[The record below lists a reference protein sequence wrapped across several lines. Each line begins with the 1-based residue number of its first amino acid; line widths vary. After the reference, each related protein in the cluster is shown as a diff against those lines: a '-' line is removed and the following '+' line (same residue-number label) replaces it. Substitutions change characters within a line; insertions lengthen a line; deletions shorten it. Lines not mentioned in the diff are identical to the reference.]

1 MCDNS
6 LVKGV
11 NMTNIKEI
19 GGYFGLEKLI
29 SNEYYPEL
37 AAVNNARCALLYI
50 IKAKHYKKVYLPFFL
65 CDSVKLMLERER
77 IPFEEYRIDR
87 TFLPSLDIK
96 TKSEEVVYIV
106 NYYGLIS
113 EEQLISLKNRY
124 GNIVVDNAQAFF
136 ARPVKGIDTLYS
148 CRKFFGVPD
157 GGYAYTDVEFQ
168 EKIPVDVSMDRMK
181 HVLGRFEGDS
191 ASDYYDYFNDNDE
204 SFKEIE
210 LRYMSKLT
218 HNILGAI
225 DYQEAKRRREENFL
239 FLSNVLGDSNSLKLK
254 CPPGPYAYPFY
265 VQNGMPIKK
274 SLAKRKIYV
283 ATLWPN
289 VLDTGLDIE
298 IDLTENI
305 LPLPCDQRYSVEDMQ
320 RVANAVRELI

>member
-1 MCDNS
+1 
-6 LVKGV
+6 
-11 NMTNIKEI
+11 MTNTKEI

-29 SNEYYPEL
+29 SDEYYPDL

-50 IKAKHYKKVYLPFFL
+50 IKARHYKKVYLPYFL
-65 CDSVKLMLERER
+65 CDSVRLVLERER

-87 TFLPSLDIK
+87 GFLPVLNINTTID
-96 TKSEEVVYIV
+96 EVVYIV

-136 ARPVKGIDTLYS
+136 TRPIEGIDTIYS

-157 GGYAYTDVEFQ
+157 GGYAYTDAEFQ
-168 EKIPVDVSMDRMK
+168 ETIPVDVSMERMK
-181 HVLGRFEGDS
+181 HILGRFEGNS
-191 ASDYYDYFNDNDE
+191 ASDYYDYFNNNDE

-210 LRYMSKLT
+210 LRHMSKLT

-225 DYQEAKRRREENFL
+225 DYQAAKRQREENFL
-239 FLSNVLGDSNSLKLK
+239 FLSKALRGRNLLEVD

-265 VQNGMPIKK
+265 IQNGMTIKK
-274 SLAKRKIYV
+274 QLAKKKIYV

-289 VLDTGLDIE
+289 VIGTGLDIE
-298 IDLTENI
+298 TEFTENI
-305 LPLPCDQRYSVEDMQ
+305 LPLPCDQRYSEVDMQ
-320 RVANAVRELI
+320 RVVNAIMELI

>member
-1 MCDNS
+1 
-6 LVKGV
+6 
-11 NMTNIKEI
+11 MTNVKEI

-50 IKAKHYKKVYLPFFL
+50 IKARHYKKIYLPYFL
-65 CDSVKLMLERER
+65 CDSVRLVLEREK

-87 TFLPSLDIK
+87 SFLPLLDIK
-96 TKSEEVVYIV
+96 TNSEEAVYVV
-106 NYYGLIS
+106 NYYGLLCD
-113 EEQLISLKNRY
+113 EQLISLKNKY
-124 GNIVVDNAQAFF
+124 GNIVGDNAQAFF

-157 GGYAYTDVEFQ
+157 GGYAYTDAEMK
-168 EKIPVDVSMDRMK
+168 EPIPADVSMDRMK
-181 HVLGRFEGDS
+181 HILGRFEGKN
-191 ASDYYDYFNDNDE
+191 ASDYYEYFNDNDE

-210 LRYMSKLT
+210 LRWMSKLT

-239 FLSNVLGDSNSLKLK
+239 FLSKALGERNTLKMQ

-265 VQNGMPIKK
+265 IQNGMAVKK
-274 SLAKRKIYV
+274 ELAKRKIYV

-289 VLDTGLDIE
+289 VLGTGLDIE
-298 IDLTENI
+298 TELTENI
-305 LPLPCDQRYSVEDMQ
+305 LPLPCDQRYSEEDMQ
-320 RVANAVRELI
+320 RVVNTVRELI

>member
-1 MCDNS
+1 MRNE
-6 LVKGV
+6 
-11 NMTNIKEI
+11 KEI

-50 IKAKHYKKVYLPFFL
+50 IKARHYNKVYLPYFL
-65 CDSVKLMLERER
+65 CDSVRLVLEREK

-87 TFLPSLDIK
+87 TFLPLLDIK
-96 TKSEEVVYIV
+96 TKPEEVVYIV

-113 EEQLISLKNRY
+113 EEQLINLKNRY

-136 ARPVKGIDTLYS
+136 TRPVKGIDTLYS

-157 GGYAYTDVEFQ
+157 GGYAYTDAEFQ
-168 EKIPVDVSMDRMK
+168 EDIPEDVSMDRMK
-181 HVLGRFEGDS
+181 HILGRFEGNS
-191 ASDYYDYFNDNDE
+191 ASDYYDYFNNNDE

-210 LRYMSKLT
+210 LRHMSKLT

-225 DYQEAKRRREENFL
+225 DYQAAKRRREENFM
-239 FLSNVLGDSNSLKLK
+239 FLSKALGEDNILKIK
-254 CPPGPYAYPFY
+254 CPAGPYAYPFY
-265 VQNGMPIKK
+265 VQNGMTIKK
-274 SLAKRKIYV
+274 QLAQRKIYV

-289 VLDTGLDIE
+289 VLGTGLDIE
-298 IDLTENI
+298 TEFAENI
-305 LPLPCDQRYSVEDMQ
+305 LPLPCDQRYLEEDMQ
-320 RVANAVRELI
+320 RVADAVMSLI

>member
-1 MCDNS
+1 
-6 LVKGV
+6 
-11 NMTNIKEI
+11 MTNTKEI

-29 SNEYYPEL
+29 SNEYYPDL
-37 AAVNNARCALLYI
+37 TAVNNARCALLYI
-50 IKAKHYKKVYLPFFL
+50 IKARHYNKVYLPYFL
-65 CDSVKLMLERER
+65 CDSVRLVLERER

-87 TFLPSLDIK
+87 TFLPLLDIK
-96 TKSEEVVYIV
+96 TNPEEVVYIV
-106 NYYGLIS
+106 NYYGLICD
-113 EEQLISLKNRY
+113 EQLINLKNKY

-157 GGYAYTDVEFQ
+157 GGYAYTEAEFQ
-168 EKIPVDVSMDRMK
+168 GSIPVDVSMERMK
-181 HVLGRFEGDS
+181 HILGRFEGSS
-191 ASDYYDYFNDNDE
+191 ASEYYDDFNNNDE

-210 LRYMSKLT
+210 LRRMSKLT

-225 DYQEAKRRREENFL
+225 DYQAAKRRREENFKYL
-239 FLSNVLGDSNSLKLK
+239 AKALGEKNQLKIK

-265 VQNGMPIKK
+265 IQNGMTVKK
-274 SLAKRKIYV
+274 QLAQRKIYV

-298 IDLTENI
+298 TEFTENI
-305 LPLPCDQRYSVEDMQ
+305 LPLPCDQRYCEEDMQ
-320 RVANAVRELI
+320 RVVNALKELI